1 MASKVS
7 FRVAVFSRLGR
18 GQNPRPGPHQRYLP
32 VWWADFQRRRINS
45 DAQRSGHMIKLIVG
59 LVQEYGA
66 LTTDEILS
74 LLKLLN
80 VPDVNEQA
88 VYRYL
93 LCAEAVGW
101 PKEVSKGSRTILVLT
116 DALKDESDAAI

>member
-1 MASKVS
+1 
-7 FRVAVFSRLGR
+7 
-18 GQNPRPGPHQRYLP
+18 

-101 PKEVSKGSRTILVLT
+101 PKEVSKGSSDYFVAKGTNI
-116 DALKDESDAAI
+116 DAATIYIKPTAAEKNKPRRWHLIREHYESTAANYCAL